1 MFGLQTLLGGWMQN
15 HLKVWT
21 KENRVWAWTIPE
33 PYHQRNI
40 NNLVKATFHS
50 FPLGLI
56 FYLFQKLFAD
66 NTASCN
72 AGDIVEQ
79 IILCPKQLHSDSSV
93 LKLNRYFQTF
103 SFTFIFTM
111 FLLLLIKMIIDPIID
126 PAEAHLSHCAGGN
139 LAFTLLPICPDP
151 SHPNNLIHLF
161 LVKNNCLN
169 DNSTWPRI
177 FRETLPSPAS
187 ILSSLVMRIK
197 MFDYVYC

>member
-1 MFGLQTLLGGWMQN
+1 MQRKLCWILFGLQTLLGGWMQN

-79 IILCPKQLHSDSSV
+79 IILCPKQLHGDSFV
-93 LKLNRYFQTF
+93 LKLSKYFQT
-103 SFTFIFTM
+103 
-111 FLLLLIKMIIDPIID
+111 
-126 PAEAHLSHCAGGN
+126 
-139 LAFTLLPICPDP
+139 
-151 SHPNNLIHLF
+151 
-161 LVKNNCLN
+161 
-169 DNSTWPRI
+169 
-177 FRETLPSPAS
+177 
-187 ILSSLVMRIK
+187 SSLPFNFHHVFIPARQNNHWPNHWSCWSSP
-197 MFDYVYC
+197 VPLCRW